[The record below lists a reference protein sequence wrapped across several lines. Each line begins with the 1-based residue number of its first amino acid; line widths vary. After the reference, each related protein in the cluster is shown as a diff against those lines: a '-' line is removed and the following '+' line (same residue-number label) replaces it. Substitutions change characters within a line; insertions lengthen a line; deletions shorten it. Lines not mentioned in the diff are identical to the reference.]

1 MEKEAHDNEPIILRN
16 DSIGRSKSKY
26 DDPEIYEYLVEKRN
40 DGWTF
45 EKICEGLK
53 ERGYDKIDPN
63 TVSKLYTKAV
73 AKSITLH
80 HTANERFT
88 DMSEELD
95 QMNAQA
101 MRALRKLLDYI
112 NNIGDE
118 LEETQDLST
127 LQKQL
132 KFVQLAPQIKMALS
146 ELRETI
152 KDYYNHQDKVIKE
165 KESQSM
171 TLQEMI
177 NNLSTYMVPVLK
189 EWEKQKK
196 IEILDR
202 NLIKNI

>member
-1 MEKEAHDNEPIILRN
+1 
-16 DSIGRSKSKY
+16 
-26 DDPEIYEYLVEKRN
+26 
-40 DGWTF
+40 
-45 EKICEGLK
+45 
-53 ERGYDKIDPN
+53 
-63 TVSKLYTKAV
+63 
-73 AKSITLH
+73 
-80 HTANERFT
+80 
-88 DMSEELD
+88 MSEELD